1 MIATKITKK
10 EIYDLAPTMDAKAFD
25 EFCEKNNIDTT
36 WLDVTLSD
44 YNQEYYN
51 VDLPTLGLNVI
62 YYNGE
67 LEEIVEL

>member
-10 EIYDLAPTMDAKAFD
+10 EIYDLAPKMDAKAFD
-25 EFCEKNNIDTT
+25 AFCEKNNVDTT

-62 YYNGE
+62 YYDGA

>member
-1 MIATKITKK
+1 MKTATITKK
-10 EIYDLAPTMDAKAFD
+10 EIYDLAPKMDAKAFD
-25 EFCEKNNIDTT
+25 AFCEKNKIDTI
-36 WLDVTLSD
+36 WLDVTLTN

-62 YYNGE
+62 YYDGE

>member
-1 MIATKITKK
+1 MSTIAITKK
-10 EIYDLAPTMDAKAFD
+10 EIYEQAPKMDAVRFD
-25 EFCEKNNIDTT
+25 AFCEKNGIEST
-36 WLDVTLSD
+36 WLDVTLTD

-62 YYNGE
+62 YYDGV